1 MYRSINNKLITPL
14 LKGKIKLKTMGSYID
29 FQIKVTG
36 SINSLQK
43 LKDLLIKVDHENKTY
58 DIDYKILMQQK
69 IGMLSRKC
77 IEHDEFDHSALNE
90 FHILEDFVN
99 NFKFEYYENSTFY
112 DWFGCCRDS
121 DLGIWDSDCW
131 QNISTYYNELIFNG
145 TANHTPPLIHVISA
159 SRLFPDLFFRIS
171 FINATDEMHPMGSI
185 EGQNGVFAESKLN
198 FFYIDS
204 INRKRV
210 YPDGFGNWFY
220 YEDHKCLGEDEFIK
234 RSVDDLFDKQ
244 ARNNFY
250 NRKQFFPF
258 QPEFKIK

>member
-1 MYRSINNKLITPL
+1 
-14 LKGKIKLKTMGSYID
+14 
-29 FQIKVTG
+29 
-36 SINSLQK
+36 
-43 LKDLLIKVDHENKTY
+43 
-58 DIDYKILMQQK
+58 
-69 IGMLSRKC
+69 
-77 IEHDEFDHSALNE
+77 
-90 FHILEDFVN
+90 
-99 NFKFEYYENSTFY
+99 
-112 DWFGCCRDS
+112 
-121 DLGIWDSDCW
+121 
-131 QNISTYYNELIFNG
+131 
-145 TANHTPPLIHVISA
+145 
-159 SRLFPDLFFRIS
+159 
-171 FINATDEMHPMGSI
+171 MHPMGSI
-185 EGQNGVFAESKLN
+185 EGQNGHFAESKLN